1 MPEIFDHIEILMTA
15 LQQYKNNIMDNLAKE
30 VDAADAKCRQ
40 IEAALEFIKES
51 VRG

>member
-15 LQQYKNNIMDNLAKE
+15 LQQYRTSIMDDLERHVN
-30 VDAADAKCRQ
+30 AADATCKQ
-40 IEAALEFIKES
+40 IEAALDFVKES